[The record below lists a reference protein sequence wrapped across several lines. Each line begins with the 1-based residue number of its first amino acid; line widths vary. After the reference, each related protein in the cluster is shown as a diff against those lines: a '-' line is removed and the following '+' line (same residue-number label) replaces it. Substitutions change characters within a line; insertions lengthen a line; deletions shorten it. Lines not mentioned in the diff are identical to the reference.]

1 MLQFCFCMIHVVI
14 QILSPDKTTS
24 RLLQLY
30 LFYFSGIIP
39 YFILLHNNFEFK
51 FSYLLF
57 CFCFCFALLLLY
69 TNNKHNIT
77 KDVNMISNRDRYCV
91 VSEFISSM
99 VVDVDAVVLVPVL
112 VPPPVLLIL
121 VSYSR

>member
-1 MLQFCFCMIHVVI
+1 MNSNFLIYCFVSV
-14 QILSPDKTTS
+14 SV
-24 RLLQLY
+24 
-30 LFYFSGIIP
+30 LFYS
-39 YFILLHNNFEFK
+39 
-51 FSYLLF
+51 S
-57 CFCFCFALLLLY
+57 Y

-91 VSEFISSM
+91 VSEFISSI